1 MDLPWIEKYRP
12 SSLDELISHG
22 DISKTISR
30 FIDQGRLP
38 HLLFYGPPGTGK
50 TSTILAACKALYAPK
65 EMSSMVLELNA
76 SDARGIGVVR
86 EQVLSFASTK
96 TLFTGKFKLVILDEA
111 DSMTKD
117 AQNALR
123 RIIEKFTEN
132 TRFCLICNYL
142 SKIIPAIQSRC
153 TKFRFAPVPF
163 ALMCKRLEEISALEN
178 ISLADDGKKAIY
190 RFTTGDM
197 RKAIN
202 LLQVSSYFC
211 VPMNY
216 ITLPATII
224 LNSASMSAKCV
235 DEVSVYAC
243 VAYPSPSEIRT
254 LMDTML
260 NQSISSAF
268 QSILQTKSLK
278 GIALQDML
286 TELHPLVM
294 KINFPDSVR
303 CDLLIAL
310 SEIEHRLSVGASE
323 RLQLGALLAVFTRA
337 KAKLELTVV

>member
-12 SSLDELISHG
+12 QSLDELISHS

-30 FIDQGRLP
+30 FLEQNRLP

-50 TSTILAACKALYAPK
+50 TSTILATAKTLYAPR
-65 EMSSMVLELNA
+65 ELNSMVLELNA
-76 SDARGIGVVR
+76 SDARGINVVR

-96 TLFTGKFKLVILDEA
+96 TLFAGKFKLVILDEA

-123 RIIEKFTEN
+123 RIVEKFTEN

-153 TKFRFAPVPF
+153 TKFRFAPVSFQQMQP
-163 ALMCKRLEEISALEN
+163 RLKEIATTEKVVLT
-178 ISLADDGKKAIY
+178 DDGMKAIY
-190 RFTTGDM
+190 RFTSGDM

-202 LLQVSSYFC
+202 LMQ
-211 VPMNY
+211 
-216 ITLPATII
+216 
-224 LNSASMSAKCV
+224 SAAMSAPKI
-235 DEVSVYAC
+235 DESSVYAC
-243 VAYPSPSEIRT
+243 VAYPSPAEIRSLT
-254 LMDTML
+254 DSML
-260 NQSISSAF
+260 NEPIHSAF
-268 QSILQTKSLK
+268 KNMLATKNLK
-278 GIALQDML
+278 GIALQDIL

-303 CDLLIAL
+303 CDLIIAL
-310 SEIEHRLSVGASE
+310 AELEHRMSVGASE
-323 RLQLGALLAVFTRA
+323 RLQLAALVASFARA
-337 KAKLELTVV
+337 KSSLEQVAG

>member
-30 FIDQGRLP
+30 FIGQGRLP

-178 ISLADDGKKAIY
+178 ISLTDDGKKAIY

-202 LLQVSSYFC
+202 LLQVRSYFC
-211 VPMNY
+211 
-216 ITLPATII
+216 
-224 LNSASMSAKCV
+224 
-235 DEVSVYAC
+235 
-243 VAYPSPSEIRT
+243 
-254 LMDTML
+254 
-260 NQSISSAF
+260 
-268 QSILQTKSLK
+268 ILQTKSLK

-323 RLQLGALLAVFTRA
+323 RLQLGALIAVFTRA
-337 KAKLELTVV
+337 KAKLELTVA

>member
-1 MDLPWIEKYRP
+1 MELPWLVAFFVLHTCRIEKYRP
-12 SSLDELISHG
+12 NSLEELISHG

-76 SDARGIGVVR
+76 SDARGINVVR

-96 TLFTGKFKLVILDEA
+96 TLFAGKFKLVILDEA

-163 ALMCKRLEEISALEN
+163 TQMSKRLEEIALNEN
-178 ISLADDGKKAIY
+178 VSLIDEGKKAIY

-202 LLQVSSYFC
+202 LLQVRCFLFSTSVDYLLHSLFHASGAYWLC
-211 VPMNY
+211 RFL
-216 ITLPATII
+216 LPHMFHDPLQLVCIECRQF
-224 LNSASMSAKCV
+224 S
-235 DEVSVYAC
+235 
-243 VAYPSPSEIRT
+243 
-254 LMDTML
+254 ML
-260 NQSISSAF
+260 NF
-268 QSILQTKSLK
+268 
-278 GIALQDML
+278 
-286 TELHPLVM
+286 H
-294 KINFPDSVR
+294 
-303 CDLLIAL
+303 
-310 SEIEHRLSVGASE
+310 
-323 RLQLGALLAVFTRA
+323 
-337 KAKLELTVV
+337 

>member
-1 MDLPWIEKYRP
+1 IEKYRP

-30 FIDQGRLP
+30 FIAQSRLP

-65 EMSSMVLELNA
+65 EMSSMVLEVNVIIFGFIVQLNA
-76 SDARGIGVVR
+76 SDARGINVVR

-123 RIIEKFTEN
+123 RSNSTFITKFCAVIEKFTEN

-142 SKIIPAIQSRC
+142 SKIIPAMQSRC

-163 ALMCKRLEEISALEN
+163 GLMSKRLSEIAAHEHV
-178 ISLADDGKKAIY
+178 SLTDDGKKAIY

-202 LLQVSSYFC
+202 LLQVRYRFC
-211 VPMNY
+211 P
-216 ITLPATII
+216 LF
-224 LNSASMSAKCV
+224 LSASS
-235 DEVSVYAC
+235 
-243 VAYPSPSEIRT
+243 
-254 LMDTML
+254 
-260 NQSISSAF
+260 
-268 QSILQTKSLK
+268 
-278 GIALQDML
+278 
-286 TELHPLVM
+286 
-294 KINFPDSVR
+294 
-303 CDLLIAL
+303 
-310 SEIEHRLSVGASE
+310 
-323 RLQLGALLAVFTRA
+323 
-337 KAKLELTVV
+337 